1 MKKIKLDYHEIL
13 DVISNDLNNC
23 GAYIRIEEM
32 LANHLSIAGV
42 DLDKINLNN
51 VFDLAVV
58 QMEEDFLDT
67 LEELFNIDYYNKDK
81 DGKQIYQLELS
92 NDY

>member
-1 MKKIKLDYHEIL
+1 MKKIKLDYHELL
-13 DVISNDLNNC
+13 DAISYNLNNC

-32 LANHLSIAGV
+32 FANHLGIAGV
-42 DLDKINLNN
+42 DLNKINLYH

-67 LEELFNIDYYNKDK
+67 LEELFNNDYYNKDK
-81 DGKQIYQLELS
+81 DGNQIYQLELS